1 MSKTPFLIAAVT
13 IAGCAAQT
21 NDWLIVP
28 GKRVGPINAS
38 TTRADLV
45 RIFGAANITEA
56 ETTIADAGPLK
67 CTRVFEK
74 QANTTLTILWAE
86 NKRFKQLEAIIPCEQ
101 ATDNVCRWKMA
112 DGTGLGT
119 TLKTLEKMN
128 GRPFKLNGFGWDF
141 GGNVTSWE
149 GGRLQAWQTP
159 CGNVALSLNPTE
171 AATQSPDYRKVMG
184 DAQFLSSTP
193 ALQRLDPGISSIQF
207 SFGDQ
212 KGCR

>member
-1 MSKTPFLIAAVT
+1 MQKIMLLIAALT
-13 IAGCAAQT
+13 IAGCTAQT

-45 RIFGAANITEA
+45 RIFAAANITEG
-56 ETTIADAGPLK
+56 ETTIADNGPLK

-74 QANTTLTILWAE
+74 HPETSLAILWGE
-86 NKRFKQLEAIIPCEQ
+86 NKRFKQLETIILCEQ

-112 DGTGLGT
+112 DGTGFGT

-128 GRPFKLNGFGWDF
+128 GRPFKLSGFGWDY
-141 GGNVTSWE
+141 GGALTSWE

-159 CGNVALSLNPTE
+159 CGNVALSLDPTE
-171 AATQSPDYRKVMG
+171 AGTQSPDYSKVLG
-184 DAQFLSSTP
+184 EGEFLSSTP
-193 ALQRLDPGISSIQF
+193 AMQRLDPRISGIRF

>member
-1 MSKTPFLIAAVT
+1 MSRTTLLAAALT

-45 RIFGAANITEA
+45 RLFGAANVTEG
-56 ETTIADAGPLK
+56 ETSIADTGPLK

-74 QANTTLTILWAE
+74 HADTTLTILWAE
-86 NKRFKQLEAIIPCEQ
+86 NKRFKQLEAIILCEQ
-101 ATDNVCRWKMA
+101 AADNACRWRMA
-112 DGTGLGT
+112 DGTGFGT

-128 GRPFKLNGFGWDF
+128 GRPFKINGFGWDY
-141 GGNVTSWE
+141 GGAVTSWE
-149 GGRLQAWQTP
+149 GGRLEAWQTP

-184 DAQFLSSTP
+184 EAEFLSSTP
-193 ALQRLDPGISSIQF
+193 SLQRLDPRISSIQF
-207 SFGDQ
+207 SFGEQ